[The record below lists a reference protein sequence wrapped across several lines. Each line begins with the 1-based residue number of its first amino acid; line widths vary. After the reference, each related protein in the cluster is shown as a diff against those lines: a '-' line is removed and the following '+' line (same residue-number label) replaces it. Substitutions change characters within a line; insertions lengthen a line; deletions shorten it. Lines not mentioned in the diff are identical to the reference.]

1 MKPLSMKKDL
11 RKLIER
17 SMKMAE
23 ELPKGLMNKLKKL
36 EELNKKHGKAP
47 SDDSIFNKQQDLRIS
62 AMKEVGVKTKEA
74 LDNFLGTN
82 KNLDPRVKSAL
93 RLLFPNTIK
102 RKSSY
107 NKGGMVDY
115 RKTGMFK

>member
-1 MKPLSMKKDL
+1 
-11 RKLIER
+11 
-17 SMKMAE
+17 MAE

-102 RKSSY
+102 RKNSY
-107 NKGGMVDY
+107 NKGCMIDY